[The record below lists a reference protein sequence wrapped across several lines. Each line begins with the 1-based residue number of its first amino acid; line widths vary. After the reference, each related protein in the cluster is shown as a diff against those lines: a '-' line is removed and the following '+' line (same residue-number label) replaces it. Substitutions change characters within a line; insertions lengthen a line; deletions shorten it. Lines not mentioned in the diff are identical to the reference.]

1 MKRVTFTDAGRV
13 AFGREGDDSTLFA
26 ASTR

>member
-1 MKRVTFTDAGRV
+1 MKLVTFTDAGRV
-13 AFGREGDDSTLFA
+13 AFGRVGDDPTLFA